1 MTIDYRQKLF
11 SGAKPLSFTRYLSG
25 NFLSVALLSL
35 SLNIAVANAAPSA
48 QMYDATMNAPL
59 SAITQLDIK
68 AAATKNCGQAKKNN
82 KKRSQ
87 QRYAFRAEATI
98 SGAKLVVSSGK
109 ATPNCSDEFPVV
121 ATLAAP
127 ADKQGAKS
135 KDSSNRAR
143 VTFRGTLAKRTDS
156 PNEYHGVLIE
166 NNKGSGAQSKRAKN
180 SNAPQL
186 VIQLADITVSE
197 AR

>member
-1 MTIDYRQKLF
+1 MTIDHRQKLF
-11 SGAKPLSFTRYLSG
+11 SGEKPLSFTRYLTDKV
-25 NFLSVALLSL
+25 LSTVFLSL
-35 SLNIAVANAAPSA
+35 SLNVAVANAAPSA
-48 QMYDATMNAPL
+48 QMYDAAMNAPL
-59 SAITQLDIK
+59 SAITRLDIK
-68 AAATKNCGQAKKNN
+68 AAATKNCGQAKN
-82 KKRSQ
+82 KKRAQ
-87 QRYAFRAEATI
+87 QRYAFRAETTI